1 MAMSVGHS
9 EYVHH
14 VLPFSV
20 FFQNVCMPISL
31 QLFFFSPIIFIS
43 EGSKI
48 CLGFF
53 LFLILLSLLIFHLL
67 SKKFSFQKCVF
78 GLYYLILTSF
88 YINERECNQIV
99 NYTSVCSSNANIIIL
114 KILV

>member
-31 QLFFFSPIIFIS
+31 QLFFS
-43 EGSKI
+43 
-48 CLGFF
+48 L
-53 LFLILLSLLIFHLL
+53 LLSLLVRGFKNLFGFFFISHFAFSSDFPFAVQEVLIPEMCIWFVL
-67 SKKFSFQKCVF
+67 SNTNKF
-78 GLYYLILTSF
+78 LY
-88 YINERECNQIV
+88 Q
-99 NYTSVCSSNANIIIL
+99 
-114 KILV
+114 